1 MGGASGY
8 SALKG
13 GVVEDIRANPNHLAA
28 GRRLR
33 HQSSNFSR
41 SSVNKTDSELTL
53 VNGNKSSPSSP
64 PKSGFIARRAEAA
77 TKRGK
82 AAGGDRSTWIE
93 SLRKL
98 SEAAALAAS
107 SGILKPMK
115 STTTA
120 TTNAATEGSVSTA
133 NAQRSPTSKVL
144 SLNGNS
150 NGGEYEHHSVS

>member
-1 MGGASGY
+1 MGGVSSY

-13 GVVEDIRANPNHLAA
+13 GVNEENRPNPHLG
-28 GRRLR
+28 GRRFR

-41 SSVNKTDSELTL
+41 ASVTKIDSEPNL
-53 VNGNKSSPSSP
+53 VKGNKSSPDSP
-64 PKSGFIARRAEAA
+64 PKGGFIARRAEAA
-77 TKRGK
+77 AKRGK
-82 AAGGDRSTWIE
+82 AAGGDRNTWIE

-120 TTNAATEGSVSTA
+120 TVSATTDASSSSL
-133 NAQRSPTSKVL
+133 NAQRSPMSKVVA
-144 SLNGNS
+144 SNGN
-150 NGGEYEHHSVS
+150 EYERHSVS